1 MSSEPKAAEQQVGPA
16 SDVDAHQVIDQAK
29 ALWDDLAKYA
39 RTQTFGD
46 YPKRYAAIQ
55 DYAFR
60 HYVQLLNAKQLRELA
75 GGGSQT
81 TAQAAIVDFRAAL
94 HRKVKFRLD
103 MGDEVPEEFA
113 AAASDLVT
121 QIWSGA
127 RREAHAQFEEDRRAH
142 AQALGELRTSLAAQ
156 HEELQAAN
164 AACRRAEQDAAAA
177 HEQLQLARDQVTALA
192 LERGALTDRV
202 ASLTTSIEGL
212 RAEAEAA
219 GARHA
224 DQVQELQDRLA
235 RQTLEHRESLHAAR
249 RAHEATETRLLRERD
264 AASLARE
271 TAVDERVEADLAR
284 ARAEQALAE
293 AIARRD
299 QLANELESAK
309 GAMTTAVERAGKAEA
324 ELASSRQQHQ
334 QQIAQIQEQAFDYV
348 ALLSWLDQG
357 GQGTFEGLGKVEVLV
372 ARSILAA
379 VPKISAKSG
388 RRES

>member
-1 MSSEPKAAEQQVGPA
+1 MSSEPKVDEQQAGPE
-16 SDVDAHQVIDQAK
+16 SDAEAHQVIDQAK
-29 ALWDDLAKYA
+29 AVWDDLAKYA

-46 YPKRYAAIQ
+46 YPKRYSAIQ

-103 MGDEVPEEFA
+103 MGDDVPEEFA
-113 AAASDLVT
+113 AAASDLIT

-127 RREAHAQFEEDRRAH
+127 RGEANAQFEEDRRAH
-142 AQALGELRTSLAAQ
+142 AQELAELRTSLTARL
-156 HEELQAAN
+156 EELQAAN

-177 HEQLQLARDQVTALA
+177 HEQLQFARDQVTALA
-192 LERGALTDRV
+192 LERATLADRV
-202 ASLTTSIEGL
+202 ASLASSIEGL
-212 RAEAEAA
+212 RAEAAAA

-249 RAHEATETRLLRERD
+249 RDHEAAEARLLRERD

-271 TAVDERVEADLAR
+271 KAVNERVEADLAR
-284 ARAEQALAE
+284 ARAEQVLAE
-293 AIARRD
+293 AVARRE
-299 QLANELESAK
+299 QMANELESAK
-309 GAMTTAVERAGKAEA
+309 GATVAALERAGQAEVD
-324 ELASSRQQHQ
+324 LAASRRQHQ
-334 QQIAQIQEQAFDYV
+334 QQIEQIQAQAFDYE
-348 ALLSWLDQG
+348 ALLSWLEQG
-357 GQGTFEGLGKVEVLV
+357 GNRTFAGLGKLEALV

-379 VPKISAKSG
+379 LPQINVKPMKKF
-388 RRES
+388 